1 MKIRLAK
8 KILFS
13 RLYFKKHQKL
23 RPPYISAE
31 GRWVQPSFYDLP
43 DVRRAKAR
51 YFKWLGVWK
60 RQ

>member
-23 RPPYISAE
+23 RPPYINE
-31 GRWVQPSFYDLP
+31 DGYWTWPSWHDLP
-43 DVRRAKAR
+43 DVKKAKTR
-51 YFKWLGVWK
+51 YYKWLGIWK